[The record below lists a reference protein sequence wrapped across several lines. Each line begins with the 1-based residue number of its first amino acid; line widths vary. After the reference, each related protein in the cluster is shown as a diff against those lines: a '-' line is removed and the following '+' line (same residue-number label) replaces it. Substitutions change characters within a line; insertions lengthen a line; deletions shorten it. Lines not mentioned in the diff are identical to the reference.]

1 MVKNKAFKNWLRREM
16 FSTGLT
22 MRHCAE
28 HIGVHPQ
35 QLSKWLLGQ
44 NLPNMTSFVRLCNVI
59 AELTEQDKHQLYLAG
74 ISKIDTS
81 KFKR

>member
-16 FSTGLT
+16 CSTGLS
-22 MRHCAE
+22 MRQCAE
-28 HIGVHPQ
+28 NIGVHPQ

-59 AELTEQDKHQLYLAG
+59 AELTHQDKQQLYLAG
-74 ISKIDTS
+74 LSKIDTS
-81 KFKR
+81 KFER